1 MRWRSLPLLCLLA
14 HGLAQATA
22 AAAPAA
28 AAVAVAAP
36 AAPAAP
42 PDGWGAPP
50 GHAVADPADG
60 WLALPDNTLEQARGG
75 FDLGNGLLVSLG
87 VERLVSINGNLV
99 ASSNFSIADVTKLS
113 GAEAVRAGAALA
125 ALTLV
130 QNGPGNVFLP
140 GGMDQAGALV
150 IQNSANDQLI
160 RSQTTISTT
169 VNSLSLLKTLQ
180 FEGALRDALSN
191 VVGPK

>member
-1 MRWRSLPLLCLLA
+1 MRWRSLPLLCLLS
-14 HGLAQATA
+14 HGLALAE
-22 AAAPAA
+22 
-28 AAVAVAAP
+28 
-36 AAPAAP
+36 
-42 PDGWGAPP
+42 
-50 GHAVADPADG
+50 HAMADPADG
-60 WLALPDNTLEQARGG
+60 WLPLPDHALEQARGG
-75 FDLGNGLLVSLG
+75 FELGNGLLVSLG

-113 GAEAVRAGAALA
+113 GAEALRAGAALA
-125 ALTLV
+125 GLTLV

>member
-14 HGLAQATA
+14 HGP
-22 AAAPAA
+22 APAAGLPSGLPADAAGAVA
-28 AAVAVAAP
+28 AAVAVP
-36 AAPAAP
+36 A
-42 PDGWGAPP
+42 DGWGPP
-50 GHAVADPADG
+50 AEHALADPADG
-60 WLALPDNTLEQARGG
+60 WLPLSDSTLEQARGG

-113 GAEAVRAGAALA
+113 GAEALRAGAALA

>member
-14 HGLAQATA
+14 HGLAPATA
-22 AAAPAA
+22 ADAAPA
-28 AAVAVAAP
+28 VAVPADGRGPLPEQAA
-36 AAPAAP
+36 
-42 PDGWGAPP
+42 
-50 GHAVADPADG
+50 ADPADG
-60 WLALPDNTLEQARGG
+60 WLPLPDHALEQARGG

-87 VERLVSINGNLV
+87 VERLISINGNLV

-113 GAEAVRAGAALA
+113 GAEALRAGAALA

>member
-1 MRWRSLPLLCLLA
+1 MRWRSLPLLCLLSP
-14 HGLAQATA
+14 GLAPATA
-22 AAAPAA
+22 ADAPAA
-28 AAVAVAAP
+28 TAAVVVAVAAP
-36 AAPAAP
+36 A
-42 PDGWGAPP
+42 DGAGPLAE
-50 GHAVADPADG
+50 HAVAGPADG
-60 WLALPDNTLEQARGG
+60 WLPLPDHALEQARGG
-75 FDLGNGLLVSLG
+75 FELGNGLLVSLG

-113 GAEAVRAGAALA
+113 GAEALRAGAALA
-125 ALTLV
+125 GLTLV

>member
-14 HGLAQATA
+14 HGLAPATA
-22 AAAPAA
+22 ADAAGAVVAA
-28 AAVAVAAP
+28 AA
-36 AAPAAP
+36 
-42 PDGWGAPP
+42 DGGGPLAE
-50 GHAVADPADG
+50 HAMADPADG
-60 WLALPDNTLEQARGG
+60 WLPLPDHALELARGG

-113 GAEAVRAGAALA
+113 GAEALRAGAALA

>member
-1 MRWRSLPLLCLLA
+1 MRWRTLPLLCLLA
-14 HGLAQATA
+14 HGPAPAAGLPADAAGAVLAAV
-22 AAAPAA
+22 AAAPA
-28 AAVAVAAP
+28 
-36 AAPAAP
+36 
-42 PDGWGAPP
+42 DGWGAPP

-60 WLALPDNTLEQARGG
+60 WLPLPDHALEQARGG

-113 GAEAVRAGAALA
+113 GAEALRAGAALA

>member
-1 MRWRSLPLLCLLA
+1 MRWRSLPLLCLLG
-14 HGLAQATA
+14 HNLAPATA
-22 AAAPAA
+22 ADASTGAAG
-28 AAVAVAAP
+28 AVVATAVAAP
-36 AAPAAP
+36 A
-42 PDGWGAPP
+42 DGWPP
-50 GHAVADPADG
+50 
-60 WLALPDNTLEQARGG
+60 LPDHTLEQARGG

-87 VERLVSINGNLV
+87 VERLVSINGSLV

-113 GAEAVRAGAALA
+113 GAEALRAGTALA